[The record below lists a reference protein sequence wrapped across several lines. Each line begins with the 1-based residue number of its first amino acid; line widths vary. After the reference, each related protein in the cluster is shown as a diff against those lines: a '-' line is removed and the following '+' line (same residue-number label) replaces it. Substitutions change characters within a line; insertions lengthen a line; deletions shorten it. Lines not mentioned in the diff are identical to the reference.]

1 MKRNIIAILL
11 VAFGVAPIMAQGYT
25 LKSCINNGL
34 ENNYSLKIVR
44 NTEQVASNNATIA
57 NAGYLPQVDL
67 SAGYT
72 ATLDNT
78 NSTARATGDVTSERN
93 VTDQTLRAGIDLN
106 WTIFDGFNIQA
117 KYSRLQELKRQSKT
131 QTRIVLEDYVADMA
145 SEYYNFVQQ
154 KVRAR
159 NLEYAVEL
167 SRERMR
173 IEYER
178 YVIGKSSRLD
188 YKQAQVDFNA
198 DLTKSIKQQESLASS
213 RIRLKELMGDKDLK
227 SSFDIIDSVIVLYE
241 GEEKFNFDALWE
253 STLNHNASILKAA
266 QNRTLAELDLKA
278 AASRDYPYL
287 RLNAG
292 YGYTQNK
299 YEINPTLKRSNWGAD
314 LGVTLGMRLFDG
326 NRSRE
331 RKNARIAVDNAELEQ
346 RNLELNLYA
355 DLCDLW
361 QAYENNLRLLEFER
375 ENVKTARENHEIAC
389 ARNLLGNL
397 SGIEMREAQKSLLDA
412 EERIL
417 EAEYDTKICEIS
429 LLLISGKILDYLGN

>member
-1 MKRNIIAILL
+1 MKRNIIAVLL
-11 VAFGVAPIMAQGYT
+11 AAFSIAPALAQGYT
-25 LKSCINNGL
+25 LKSCIDNGL

-44 NTEQVASNNATIA
+44 NAEKVASNNATIA

-67 SAGYT
+67 SAGYS
-72 ATLDNT
+72 ATFDNS
-78 NSTARATGDVTSERN
+78 NSTARATGEVSKERN
-93 VTDQTLRAGIDLN
+93 VNDQTLRAGIDLN

-131 QTRIVLEDYVADMA
+131 QTRIAIEDYVADMA

-154 KVRAR
+154 KVRMK
-159 NLEYAVEL
+159 NLDYAVEL

-178 YVIGKSSRLD
+178 YMIGKSSRLE

-198 DLTKSIKQQESLASS
+198 DLTKSIKQRESLASS

-227 SSFDIIDSVIVLYE
+227 SVFDIVDSVIIL
-241 GEEKFNFDALWE
+241 GEKLNFDELWE
-253 STLNHNASILKAA
+253 ETLKHNASILKAA
-266 QNRTLAELDLKA
+266 QNRTIAELDLKA

-299 YEINPTLKRSNWGAD
+299 YDINSTSKRSNWGAD

-331 RKNARIAVDNAELEQ
+331 RNNARIAVENAELEQ

-389 ARNLLGNL
+389 DRNLLGNL
-397 SGIEMREAQKSLLDA
+397 AGIEMREAQKGLLDA

-417 EAEYDTKICEIS
+417 AAEYDTKICEIS
-429 LLLISGKILDYLGN
+429 LLLISGKILDYLE